1 MNMDLSDETKN
12 QASLLPE
19 LWGMIFR
26 KFDTDFIRK
35 NLTLVCKE
43 WHDFIRKDPMISGE
57 LKIKRDQSTENVN
70 LLLAS
75 YPVLKRLELYE
86 SWENLKLEDL
96 DFEQCP
102 DLEKVVVKDVTEID
116 HTLVSNAGNTFPRFQ
131 CFPDGISFH
140 PKENLENVNIG
151 NIHSMHLPWNIQ
163 QSRGDTKMMEK
174 FDFKAFGINL
184 KNNTESLTID
194 VNNSGDL
201 VKLQKEE
208 FRYSQVLTELPG
220 LKSLTMNLVESSP
233 QISTNAIPNFLKQCC
248 PQITAFE
255 FEPLFPS
262 KLEFFYFRS
271 ALHSHTYIK
280 RAFTNY
286 VDKFLALLSPVPIRI

>member
-1 MNMDLSDETKN
+1 MNLDLSDETKN
-12 QASLLPE
+12 QVSLLPE

-26 KFDTDFIRK
+26 KFDTDFIRQ
-35 NLTLVCKE
+35 NITLVCKE
-43 WHDFIRKDPMISGE
+43 WHDFIRKDPIISGE
-57 LKIKRDQSTENVN
+57 LKVKKDQSTENVN
-70 LLLAS
+70 LLLAA

-86 SWENLKLEDL
+86 SLNLKLDEL
-96 DFEQCP
+96 DFKQCP

-116 HTLVSNAGNTFPRFQ
+116 DTLVSNAGKTFPRFA
-131 CFPDGISFH
+131 CFLDGISFH

-163 QSRGDTKMMEK
+163 QTRIDTKMMDK
-174 FDFKAFGINL
+174 FDFKAFGIKL

-220 LKSLTMNLVESSP
+220 LKFLTMNLVESSP
-233 QISTNAIPNFLKQCC
+233 QISTNGIPKFLKECC
-248 PQITAFE
+248 PQITTFK

-262 KLEFFYFRS
+262 K
-271 ALHSHTYIK
+271 
-280 RAFTNY
+280 
-286 VDKFLALLSPVPIRI
+286 

>member
-1 MNMDLSDETKN
+1 M
-12 QASLLPE
+12 
-19 LWGMIFR
+19 
-26 KFDTDFIRK
+26 
-35 NLTLVCKE
+35 
-43 WHDFIRKDPMISGE
+43 
-57 LKIKRDQSTENVN
+57 
-70 LLLAS
+70 
-75 YPVLKRLELYE
+75 
-86 SWENLKLEDL
+86 EDL

-163 QSRGDTKMMEK
+163 QSRGDTKMMDK

-184 KNNTESLTID
+184 KNNVESLTID

-233 QISTNAIPNFLKQCC
+233 QISTNGIPNFLKQCC
-248 PQITAFE
+248 PQITTFK

-262 KLEFFYFRS
+262 KYSFYFIS
-271 ALHSHTYIK
+271 TLYIFYLMLTK
-280 RAFTNY
+280 SLF
-286 VDKFLALLSPVPIRI
+286 F

>member
-1 MNMDLSDETKN
+1 
-12 QASLLPE
+12 
-19 LWGMIFR
+19 MIFR
-26 KFDTDFIRK
+26 KFETDFIRK

-57 LKIKRDQSTENVN
+57 LKVKRDQSTENVN

-102 DLEKVVVKDVTEID
+102 DLEKVVVKDVIEIV
-116 HTLVSNAGNTFPRFQ
+116 HSTLLSNAGNSFPRFP

-163 QSRGDTKMMEK
+163 QTREDTKMMEK

-184 KNNTESLTID
+184 KNNTESLTIV
-194 VNNSGDL
+194 VNNTGDL
-201 VKLQKEE
+201 EQLQKEE

-248 PQITAFE
+248 PQITTFK

-262 KLEFFYFRS
+262 K
-271 ALHSHTYIK
+271 
-280 RAFTNY
+280 
-286 VDKFLALLSPVPIRI
+286 

>member
-1 MNMDLSDETKN
+1 MIKKRGFEPTLLPPRIAKMSPVIEMNLDLSAETKD
-12 QASLLPE
+12 QISLLPE

-26 KFDTDFIRK
+26 KFETDFIRQTI
-35 NLTLVCKE
+35 TLVCKD
-43 WHDFIRKDPMISGE
+43 WRDFIRKDPIISGE
-57 LKIKRDQSTENVN
+57 LKVKRDQSTENVN
-70 LLLAS
+70 LLLAA

-96 DFEQCP
+96 DFKQCP
-102 DLEKVVVKDVTEID
+102 DLEKVVVKDVLVID
-116 HTLVSNAGNTFPRFQ
+116 DTLVTNAGKTFPRFA

-151 NIHSMHLPWNIQ
+151 NIHSMTLPWNIQ
-163 QSRGDTKMMEK
+163 QNREDTKMMNK
-174 FDFKAFGINL
+174 FDFKAFGVKL

-194 VNNSGDL
+194 VNNTGDL
-201 VKLQKEE
+201 DKLQQEQ

-233 QISTNAIPNFLKQCC
+233 QISTNGIPNFLKECC
-248 PQITAFE
+248 PQITTFK

-262 KLEFFYFRS
+262 K
-271 ALHSHTYIK
+271 
-280 RAFTNY
+280 
-286 VDKFLALLSPVPIRI
+286 

>member
-1 MNMDLSDETKN
+1 MIKKRGFEPTLLPPRIARIAKILPEVEMNLDLSAETKD
-12 QASLLPE
+12 QVSLLPE

-26 KFDTDFIRK
+26 KFETDFIRK

-57 LKIKRDQSTENVN
+57 LKIKRDQTTENVN

-102 DLEKVVVKDVTEID
+102 DLEKVVVKDVIEIV
-116 HTLVSNAGNTFPRFQ
+116 HSTLLSNAGNSFPRFP

-151 NIHSMHLPWNIQ
+151 NIHSMKLPWNIQ
-163 QSRGDTKMMEK
+163 QTRVNTKMMDK

-184 KNNTESLTID
+184 KNNTESLTIV
-194 VNNSGDL
+194 VNNTGDL
-201 VKLQKEE
+201 EQLQKEE

-233 QISTNAIPNFLKQCC
+233 QISTNGIPNFLKQCC
-248 PQITAFE
+248 PQITTFK
-255 FEPLFPS
+255 FEPQFPS
-262 KLEFFYFRS
+262 K
-271 ALHSHTYIK
+271 
-280 RAFTNY
+280 
-286 VDKFLALLSPVPIRI
+286 